1 VLIFGVKQARKNLS
15 VIDIG
20 GCNGISTDKTMV
32 DINADAVLVSVIVD
46 ANFFTSGRQNP
57 STACDLAFDPSH
69 LIGALL

>member
-1 VLIFGVKQARKNLS
+1 VY
-15 VIDIG
+15 
-20 GCNGISTDKTMV
+20 GISTDKTMV